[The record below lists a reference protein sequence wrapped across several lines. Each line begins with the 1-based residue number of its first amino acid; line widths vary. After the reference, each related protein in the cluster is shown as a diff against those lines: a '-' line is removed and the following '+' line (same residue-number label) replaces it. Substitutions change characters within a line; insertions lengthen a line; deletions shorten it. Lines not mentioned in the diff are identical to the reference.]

1 MAKRVGMEVAIA
13 VAEAAALCNI
23 DVAAVYPITPNTHVA
38 EHLADLVADGKID
51 AEYITVESEHSA
63 ISACCG
69 ASGTGARTYT
79 ATSSQG
85 LMLMHEIL
93 PIVSAMRLPVV
104 MALANRA
111 VSGPL
116 NIWNDHS
123 DIMPQR
129 DSGWISY
136 FCENGQEAIDMTIQS
151 FRIAEDK
158 DVMLPVVL
166 NIDGFQLTHM
176 VEALDIPTQKEVD
189 KFLPPFVPFATLH
202 PDKPVTMGAYAFPD
216 IFTEVMMAK
225 NQALINSKK
234 VILKAW
240 DEWEKQF
247 GRSYKPVET
256 YKTEGADVL
265 ILTMGSMGETAS
277 IAVDEMRAAGHAV
290 GLVKLRLWR
299 PFPFEEL
306 KEAIKGTK
314 VLIVTD
320 RAVSFGGPGGP
331 VAAEVRSALYR
342 YKDRPFIYNS
352 IIGLGGRDVTV
363 EHFKDMLEKGI
374 QAKKKQP
381 KEDYILYG
389 VRE

>member
-13 VAEAAALCNI
+13 AAEAVALCNI
-23 DVAAVYPITPNTHVA
+23 DVAAVYPITPNTHIA
-38 EHLADLVADGKID
+38 EHLAEIVADGKID
-51 AEYITVESEHSA
+51 AEFITVESEHSS
-63 ISACCG
+63 ISACAG
-69 ASGTGARTYT
+69 ASGAGARTYT

-104 MALANRA
+104 MGLANRA

-129 DSGWISY
+129 DSGWISF
-136 FCENGQEAIDMTIQS
+136 FCENGQEAVDMSIQS
-151 FRIAEDK
+151 FKIAEHK

-176 VEALDIPTQKEVD
+176 VEAIEIPTQKEVD
-189 KFLPPFVPFATLH
+189 KFLPPFVPYATLH
-202 PDKPVTMGAYAFPD
+202 PDKPLTLGAYAFPD

-225 NQALINSKK
+225 NQALIDSKN
-234 VILKAW
+234 VILKVW
-240 DEWEKQF
+240 EEWEKQF

-256 YKTEGADVL
+256 YRTEGADVL
-265 ILTMGSMGETAS
+265 ILTMGSNGETAS
-277 IAVDEMRAAGHAV
+277 IAVDEMRNAGHAV

-306 KEAIKGTK
+306 KAAVKGAK

-320 RAVSFGGPGGP
+320 RAVSYGGPGGP
-331 VAAEVRSALYR
+331 VGAEIKSALYR
-342 YKDRPFIYNS
+342 EKDRPFIYN
-352 IIGLGGRDVTV
+352 IIYGLGGRDTTV
-363 EHFKDMLEKGI
+363 DHFKDMLTRGL

-381 KEDYILYG
+381 KEDYIIYG

>member
-13 VAEAAALCNI
+13 VAEAVALCNI

-38 EHLADLVADGKID
+38 EHLADIIADGKID

-69 ASGTGARTYT
+69 SSGAGARTYT

-129 DSGWISY
+129 DSGWVSF

-158 DVMLPVVL
+158 DVMLPIVL
-166 NIDGFQLTHM
+166 NLDGFQLTHM
-176 VEALDIPTQKEVD
+176 VEALDIPTQKDVD
-189 KFLPPFVPFATLH
+189 KYLPPFKPLATLH
-202 PDKPVTMGAYAFPD
+202 PDQPVTMGAYAFPD
-216 IFTEVMMAK
+216 IFTEVMKAK
-225 NQALINSKK
+225 NEALINSKK

-240 DEWEKQF
+240 DEWGKQF
-247 GRSYKPVET
+247 GRYYKPVET
-256 YKTEGADVL
+256 YRTEGADVL

-277 IAVDEMRAAGHAV
+277 IAIDEMRAKGASV

-306 KEAIKGTK
+306 KEAVKGAK
-314 VLIVTD
+314 VLMVTD
-320 RAVSFGGPGGP
+320 RAISFGGPGGP
-331 VAAEVRSALYR
+331 VASEIRSAFYR
-342 YKDRPFIYNS
+342 DKNRPFIYNS

-363 EHFKDMLEKGI
+363 EDFKDMLEKAV
-374 QAKKKQP
+374 QAKTKQP
-381 KEDYILYG
+381 KEDYIIYG

>member
-13 VAEAAALCNI
+13 AAEAVALCNI
-23 DVAAVYPITPNTHVA
+23 DVAAVYPITPNTHIA
-38 EHLADLVADGKID
+38 EHLAEIVADGKID
-51 AEYITVESEHSA
+51 AEFITVESEHSS
-63 ISACCG
+63 ISACAG
-69 ASGTGARTYT
+69 ASGAGARTYT

-104 MALANRA
+104 MGLANRA

-129 DSGWISY
+129 DSGWISF
-136 FCENGQEAIDMTIQS
+136 FCENGQEAVDMSIQS
-151 FRIAEDK
+151 FKIAEHK

-176 VEALDIPTQKEVD
+176 VEAIEIPSQKEVD
-189 KFLPPFVPFATLH
+189 KFLPPFVPYATLH
-202 PDKPVTMGAYAFPD
+202 PDKPLTLGAYAFPD

-225 NQALINSKK
+225 DQALINSKK
-234 VILKAW
+234 TILKVW
-240 DEWEKQF
+240 EEWEKQF

-265 ILTMGSMGETAS
+265 LLTMGSMGETAS
-277 IAVDEMRAAGHAV
+277 IAVDEMRDKGLPV
-290 GLVKLRLWR
+290 GLIKLRLWR

-306 KEAIKGTK
+306 REALKGAK
-314 VLIVTD
+314 VVVVTD
-320 RAVSFGGPGGP
+320 RAVSYGGPGGP
-331 VAAEVRSALYR
+331 VASEVRSALYR
-342 YKDRPFIYNS
+342 DKNLPFIYNS
-352 IIGLGGRDVTV
+352 IIGLGGRDVRV
-363 EHFKDMLEKGI
+363 DEFKDMLERGL

-381 KEDYILYG
+381 KEDYIIYG